1 MLDYIGYGF
10 YALLTVF
17 LLIKFVQA
25 FRIVPAREVYI
36 VERWGKFHKTL
47 QAGFHSL
54 VPFMDVVVHKLTLKE
69 EAIDVPEQICITRDN
84 VQVKVD
90 GVVYMRVVEPEKA
103 AYQISNY
110 RYALIQLAQTTMRSV
125 FGSMD
130 LDKTFEERESINAT
144 CVQVVQDAATFW
156 GVDILR
162 YEIQNIKPPA
172 SVLES
177 MEKQVTAERDKREVI
192 ARSEGDM
199 TAMINVS
206 EGNKQEL
213 INESEGEKQKRINEA
228 EGRAE
233 EIRSIARATAE
244 GIRKV
249 AQSIQLRGG
258 AEAVRLDL
266 SESYLK
272 QLRHL
277 ADSKTNVVL
286 PMNLGDLN
294 DVLEGLS
301 GYQPGDAKKKG

>member
-10 YALLTVF
+10 YGLLGVF
-17 LLIKFVQA
+17 LIIKFIQA
-25 FRIVPAREVYI
+25 IRIVPAREVYL
-36 VERWGKFHKTL
+36 VERWGKYHKTL
-47 QAGFHSL
+47 SAGFHPL
-54 VPFMDVVVHKLTLKE
+54 VPFMDNVKHKLTLKE

-84 VQVKVD
+84 VQIKVD

-130 LDKTFEERESINAT
+130 LDKTFEEREAINAT
-144 CVQVVQDAATFW
+144 CVQVVQNAATPW

-162 YEIQNIKPPA
+162 YEIQNIKPPP

-177 MEKQVTAERDKREVI
+177 MEKQVTAERDKREVV

-199 TAMINVS
+199 TAVINVS

-213 INESEGEKQKRINEA
+213 INASEGEKQKRINEA
-228 EGRAE
+228 EGKAE

-249 AQSIQLRGG
+249 AESIQQQGG
-258 AEAVRLDL
+258 AEAVRLNL

-277 ADSKTNVVL
+277 AGKGTNVVL
-286 PMNLGDLN
+286 PMNIGDLG

-301 GYQPGDAKKKG
+301 GYQPDGSKKNG